1 MRAYAAPGKGY
12 DMQKTMLI
20 DNACPPGLAPSEW
33 ARSAALAGAEAV
45 RLPTGIGSVRP
56 DDTAAGTLLPASEV
70 RPPEPV
76 NDAVPVLFTVIIG
89 LCALLA
95 VLLMTLRRGR
105 KLVRRLERE
114 RELDAATGLY
124 NLTGLERVFRETV
137 REENRASYY
146 MLCFHFEVWHIERLR
161 GPGAAEDFVRRTAG
175 TLRQKAPEG
184 AVVARGY
191 RDNFFVLCR
200 AEDAGTVRD
209 WALRT
214 IADLKSHGDADIVL
228 SSGDAAV
235 GLFPLSA
242 RICGFEQILYHASQC
257 AISAGR
263 SDLDIKVCGGDNC
276 RVCEWERQLLEDF
289 EHGLARGEFQ
299 LDLQLIMDTR
309 GFKAV
314 GGEALSRWRH
324 PQKGLLGPDQYVPLL
339 EKEGQIMRL
348 DFYNL
353 DRTCRFLEE
362 LSKTRRE
369 DVFISCNLSRWT
381 FIRAD
386 LVERCQAIMGRY
398 DFPRQSLILEITENG
413 FVRGDEIAR
422 MRENIQAVRALGVRV
437 MLDDFGMGNSTF
449 QDLLEFPTDGV
460 KLDKSLVDNVGTER
474 GRIILDGIVRTSHGL
489 GLTVLAEGAEEQWQ
503 VDALTALD
511 CDLLQGYFFSMP
523 VPAVEALQRLSRQE
537 L

>member
-20 DNACPPGLAPSEW
+20 DNACPPGLEPSEW

-56 DDTAAGTLLPASEV
+56 DDTAAGTLLTASEA

-161 GPGAAEDFVRRTAG
+161 GPGAAEDFVRRAAG

-289 EHGLARGEFQ
+289 EHGLARGEFR
-299 LDLQLIMDTR
+299 LDLQLIMDAR

-314 GGEALSRWRH
+314 GGEALSAYENCLRVGAEL
-324 PQKGLLGPDQYVPLL
+324 GLCPAGTEPMELVTRDEAAALLDALLTRDFQVSEPPMLTEFPIQNPDEVSLNDYLL
-339 EKEGQIMRL
+339 ELRRVPESILRAFADSGWTYAV
-348 DFYNL
+348 DFQHL
-353 DRTCRFLEE
+353 VGL
-362 LSKTRRE
+362 TRRYGT
-369 DVFISCNLSRWT
+369 SCTGAADYDKKHIYVSEAKATVHEFGHFLDSMLGFPPGRSSFYEAEAGAASAFLRAYAGTGCREYFADYFAYYIANRGNAEKAAQMERLTPET
-381 FIRAD
+381 FA
-386 LVERCQAIMGRY
+386 
-398 DFPRQSLILEITENG
+398 
-413 FVRGDEIAR
+413 
-422 MRENIQAVRALGVRV
+422 
-437 MLDDFGMGNSTF
+437 
-449 QDLLEFPTDGV
+449 
-460 KLDKSLVDNVGTER
+460 
-474 GRIILDGIVRTSHGL
+474 
-489 GLTVLAEGAEEQWQ
+489 
-503 VDALTALD
+503 
-511 CDLLQGYFFSMP
+511 FFS
-523 VPAVEALQRLSRQE
+523 ALEAGGWQLQSRPHNR
-537 L
+537 